1 MSNIIPEPASPLE
14 LSTVVANN
22 QDNALHPVGNQTTLA
37 EPEKSRSTLR
47 IAAILVALSVRK
59 SGTIINQSH

>member
-1 MSNIIPEPASPLE
+1 MSNIIHEPGSQLE

-22 QDNALHPVGNQTTLA
+22 QDNALQPDGNQTTLA

-47 IAAILVALSVRK
+47 IAAILIALSVRK
-59 SGTIINQSH
+59 SCANINQSY